1 MKSNGVS
8 LYSLGTITFGFCPP
22 GSYLKKKKK
31 KNFVLPCC
39 LLRSDFL
46 PQVHSHS
53 DRPCCSQM
61 ELQRS
66 LPKDNFHFK
75 AQTWKALPCWVNE
88 PTVFLLSQALLKGSW
103 RKKLAEELRREEVE
117 NKTWVAFFFINF
129 NISAKLNLIEWM
141 NHIFLR
147 CIEKGK

>member
-1 MKSNGVS
+1 MLPACEIKWCQPILIRDYHLWFLPSRI
-8 LYSLGTITFGFCPP
+8 LLE
-22 GSYLKKKKK
+22 KKKKK
-31 KNFVLPCC
+31 KNFVLPCR

-103 RKKLAEELRREEVE
+103 RKKLAEELGREEVE
-117 NKTWVAFFFINF
+117 NKTWVAFFLSTSVFQL
-129 NISAKLNLIEWM
+129 SSTWLSEWT
-141 NHIFLR
+141 IFF
-147 CIEKGK
+147 